1 MNDRPYDNQQDR
13 RTNDE
18 ESDVLTLA
26 TMTEEELMAYILHQ
40 LYIGQRVLM
49 IRFTDAD
56 LEAFEEERI
65 GQHFS
70 RYPFLY

>member
-1 MNDRPYDNQQDR
+1 MNDRPCDNQQDH

-26 TMTEEELMAYILHQ
+26 TMTEGELMAYVLHQ
-40 LYIGQRVLM
+40 ICTGQWVLTA
-49 IRFTDAD
+49 RFTDAD

-65 GQHFS
+65 GEHFS

>member
-1 MNDRPYDNQQDR
+1 MNDLPHDNQQDH
-13 RTNDE
+13 RTHDE

-26 TMTEEELMAYILHQ
+26 TMTEGELMAYVLHQ
-40 LYIGQRVLM
+40 LCIGQRVLT
-49 IRFTDAD
+49 ISFTDAD

-65 GQHFS
+65 GEHFS

>member
-1 MNDRPYDNQQDR
+1 MNELPHDNHRDRK
-13 RTNDE
+13 TGDE

-26 TMTEEELMAYILHQ
+26 TMTEAELMAYVLHQ
-40 LYIGQRVLM
+40 ICIGQWVLTA
-49 IRFTDAD
+49 RFTDAD

-65 GQHFS
+65 GEHFS

>member
-1 MNDRPYDNQQDR
+1 MNDLPHDNHQDR
-13 RTNDE
+13 RTSDE
-18 ESDVLTLA
+18 ASDALSLA
-26 TMTEEELMAYILHQ
+26 TMTEGELMAYVLHQ
-40 LYIGQRVLM
+40 LCISQWVLT

-65 GQHFS
+65 GEHFS